1 MRSPRMAIAPL
12 SITRRC
18 GSMVT
23 TERPVQIQSADSAA
37 SAEMKSR
44 KLQKRRI
51 EWPWEK
57 IFQAEGFRLAVEV
70 GEHQFHIAA
79 ELPEDLAASAAGVC
93 QRVGIGHNGHAPELA
108 CAFGDRLEDSH
119 ALGAEGQAVS
129 GVLDVAAG
137 VDAPREVLQRRAHF
151 ELGERRMGIL
161 PGAQCGFYQRVHLMA
176 STTIHQFLRGPRRF
190 QAAALL
196 RSAIL
201 VRSMVRIA
209 VIASRPWE
217 VTW

>member
-70 GEHQFHIAA
+70 GEQQFQIATKKKKKKRGK
-79 ELPEDLAASAAGVC
+79 ETTRGAGGG
-93 QRVGIGHNGHAPELA
+93 VGGHG
-108 CAFGDRLEDSH
+108 R
-119 ALGAEGQAVS
+119 
-129 GVLDVAAG
+129 
-137 VDAPREVLQRRAHF
+137 
-151 ELGERRMGIL
+151 
-161 PGAQCGFYQRVHLMA
+161 
-176 STTIHQFLRGPRRF
+176 
-190 QAAALL
+190 
-196 RSAIL
+196 
-201 VRSMVRIA
+201 
-209 VIASRPWE
+209 
-217 VTW
+217 

>member
-79 ELPEDLAASAAGVC
+79 ELPEDLAASAAGRC
-93 QRVGIGHNGHAPELA
+93 ERIGVRDDGHAPELA
-108 CAFGDRLEDSH
+108 CAFGDRLEDGY
-119 ALGAEGQAVS
+119 ALGAQSQAVT
-129 GVLDVAAG
+129 GVLHVAAG
-137 VDAPREVLQRRAHF
+137 VDVAGGVFQRRAHF
-151 ELGERRMGIL
+151 EMGERGMGIL
-161 PGAQCGFYQRVHLMA
+161 PGGESGFD
-176 STTIHQFLRGPRRF
+176 
-190 QAAALL
+190 
-196 RSAIL
+196 
-201 VRSMVRIA
+201 
-209 VIASRPWE
+209 
-217 VTW
+217 